1 VCVCVWSE
9 VNATRAS
16 QHQHHPAIQFT
27 AVASCDLLCS
37 LMCCARPAV
46 GRISFHRRAC
56 VREPTFRG
64 SPVIRSASVS
74 THRPRLHTG
83 YSQIPLHGPDRTRT
97 DFFAIRISE
106 KLRWVRAGL
115 RQSPR
120 GSSRARVVE
129 FSLYGLQLQAELLRS
144 AAP

>member
-1 VCVCVWSE
+1 MCVCVCVCGASSMRP
-9 VNATRAS
+9 ATHAS

-97 DFFAIRISE
+97 DPHGLFYDPD
-106 KLRWVRAGL
+106 LRETPLGPCGSPTKSVRV
-115 RQSPR
+115 QS
-120 GSSRARVVE
+120 G
-129 FSLYGLQLQAELLRS
+129 
-144 AAP
+144 